1 MRQVVAQRFSW
12 FRWRLRVTLDVQACN
27 HQHQGFHKGKAR
39 DREPRGAEWGGAA
52 PGDGN
57 GLAGDQDHRGHDQG
71 HAQPDHR
78 QEQRIGVHDRLSVL
92 AAS

>member
-1 MRQVVAQRFSW
+1 MTPAAGEGRGRQ
-12 FRWRLRVTLDVQACN
+12 
-27 HQHQGFHKGKAR
+27 AR